1 MKNLARVNK
10 RLSIFVFLLGYGLL
24 EVRATDLDG
33 LRSKANE
40 GDVEA
45 MVELAEARYWGR
57 GVDLDWKKSFAWAEK
72 ASVREHPVASY
83 RMGVQYLL
91 GQGVKEDIVLG
102 QQLIKLSADGIEK
115 LAENSDHRAQF
126 YIAIMFHYGIGRMD
140 DIPKARQWMELAAE
154 GGQVDA
160 QYYMGLM
167 YHLGVGAELK
177 RDLIKAKHWWRMAAD
192 QGHVPAQY
200 HLGMVLL
207 RSKKE
212 KEQPEGMKYLKKAVD
227 HKLDRAELFMG
238 KVAMLGTS
246 MPKDAPVAFKNFENS
261 ANQGYMRGQFLAGQA
276 LAKGVG
282 VKPDPVAASV
292 WLTLVLKNHELT
304 PEQVA
309 RPTTPRA
316 EMIRNAL
323 ASKRNLDAKLTTA
336 QLVEVRLRS
345 GKFEAA
351 PSLATRKS
359 RAGLMAADSTFLAS
373 LSLEELKKH
382 AADGDMIAK
391 ARLAEIYFNGKK
403 LGGQVISRK
412 DLRESI
418 RLSIELAIAGH
429 PDSQWNLALFNL
441 KGVYQQLA
449 DGTRVELLKKN
460 PAEAAN
466 WLRKAASQDYTSAM
480 VILGGLYEKGEGV
493 SLDYKKAME
502 WFEKA
507 AALGDAQACHV
518 IGLAHLNGRGKVVSI
533 DKVKAVEWFRR
544 GAEKGDPQAQYALAG
559 AYLKGEGME
568 KSPETARKWFA
579 RAAWQNEPRAQ
590 LQLGRM
596 LRDGLGGPKDM
607 ARAAM
612 WVNLA
617 LNNRVFEAFEVFN
630 AIVEKLSRAEK
641 IRARELVDNYFP
653 RQEQREVS
661 GAGDD
666 LTRTVTEANKGNK
679 DAQYRLGLRYLN
691 GTGVKADR
699 VRACKWLKLA
709 ALQSH
714 AKALKEYE
722 ELSLKMT
729 NEEIRAAD
737 EAADGFQAKQ

>member
-246 MPKDAPVAFKNFENS
+246 FNKF
-261 ANQGYMRGQFLAGQA
+261 A
-276 LAKGVG
+276 LA
-282 VKPDPVAASV
+282 
-292 WLTLVLKNHELT
+292 
-304 PEQVA
+304 
-309 RPTTPRA
+309 
-316 EMIRNAL
+316 
-323 ASKRNLDAKLTTA
+323 
-336 QLVEVRLRS
+336 
-345 GKFEAA
+345 
-351 PSLATRKS
+351 
-359 RAGLMAADSTFLAS
+359 
-373 LSLEELKKH
+373 
-382 AADGDMIAK
+382 
-391 ARLAEIYFNGKK
+391 
-403 LGGQVISRK
+403 
-412 DLRESI
+412 
-418 RLSIELAIAGH
+418 
-429 PDSQWNLALFNL
+429 
-441 KGVYQQLA
+441 
-449 DGTRVELLKKN
+449 
-460 PAEAAN
+460 
-466 WLRKAASQDYTSAM
+466 
-480 VILGGLYEKGEGV
+480 
-493 SLDYKKAME
+493 
-502 WFEKA
+502 A
-507 AALGDAQACHV
+507 AA
-518 IGLAHLNGRGKVVSI
+518 
-533 DKVKAVEWFRR
+533 
-544 GAEKGDPQAQYALAG
+544 
-559 AYLKGEGME
+559 
-568 KSPETARKWFA
+568 
-579 RAAWQNEPRAQ
+579 
-590 LQLGRM
+590 
-596 LRDGLGGPKDM
+596 
-607 ARAAM
+607 
-612 WVNLA
+612 
-617 LNNRVFEAFEVFN
+617 
-630 AIVEKLSRAEK
+630 
-641 IRARELVDNYFP
+641 
-653 RQEQREVS
+653 
-661 GAGDD
+661 
-666 LTRTVTEANKGNK
+666 
-679 DAQYRLGLRYLN
+679 
-691 GTGVKADR
+691 
-699 VRACKWLKLA
+699 
-709 ALQSH
+709 
-714 AKALKEYE
+714 
-722 ELSLKMT
+722 
-729 NEEIRAAD
+729 
-737 EAADGFQAKQ
+737 